1 MVAAGWLGGVR
12 PEHEA
17 GMKVLAGLWWCTW
30 QFLRRYHEVVVGDLL
45 LDGVYQIIRWDMG
58 LAARLRLLSNH
69 HSEALSVGS
78 VMLEALGIFEVKI
91 LSATA
96 RALGADEHV
105 MRLTWSPICLFSWS
119 S

>member
-17 GMKVLAGLWWCTW
+17 RMKMLAGLWWCTW

-96 RALGADEHV
+96 RALGAEEHV